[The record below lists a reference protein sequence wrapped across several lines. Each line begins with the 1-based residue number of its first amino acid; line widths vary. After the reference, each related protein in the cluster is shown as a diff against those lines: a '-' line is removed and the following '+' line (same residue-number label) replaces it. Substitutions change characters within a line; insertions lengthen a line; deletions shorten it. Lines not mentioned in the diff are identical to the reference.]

1 MAADRPRR
9 FAAWTVQSDFPLLE
23 LPPAEEPIDW
33 SVVRSAMAASRRG
46 VEWYQRANA
55 VDGLPWVWFGRR
67 GRQDLMRF
75 PGLGWC
81 AIDADDGRIA
91 CAWRKHLPAEDCEH
105 LLINHVLPLA
115 ASLAGALVLHAS
127 VVVRPDGGAVAL
139 AGPVGAG
146 KSTMALA
153 LARRGWKLLS
163 DDRLVLDRS
172 RVAYPIAPY
181 IRVAPG
187 TAEHLGFTA
196 PLPAGHHKVRLRAN
210 QRGLEFCGEP
220 VRLERLVVIE
230 HRDGPTTAAPIGG
243 RDASIEVL
251 VSLLQLGLDRPEWR
265 RRVFE
270 RVSELLG
277 SVAITRLRM
286 AKRWDRLSEIED
298 ALRAA

>member
-9 FAAWTVQSDFPLLE
+9 FAAWTVQSDFALPE
-23 LPPAEEPIDW
+23 LPPATEPADW
-33 SVVRSAMAASRRG
+33 HVTRDGDAALRRG
-46 VEWYQRANA
+46 VDWYQRASA

-67 GRQDLMRF
+67 GSVEVVRF

-81 AIDADDGRIA
+81 AIDEPEGRLG

-105 LLINHVLPLA
+105 LLINHALPLA
-115 ASLAGALVLHAS
+115 ATLAGALVLHAS
-127 VVVRPDGGAVAL
+127 VVVRPDGVAVAF

-153 LARRGWKLLS
+153 LASRGWKLLS
-163 DDRLVLDRS
+163 DDRLVLDRDCM
-172 RVAYPIAPY
+172 AYPVAPC

-187 TAEHLGFTA
+187 AAAHLGFSA
-196 PLPAGHHKVRLRAN
+196 ALPDGHRKVRLRGN

-220 VRLERLVVIE
+220 VRLERIVVIE
-230 HRDGPTTAAPIGG
+230 HRDGPTSAAPIAG
-243 RDASIEVL
+243 RDASIAVL
-251 VSLLQLGLDRPEWR
+251 VSLLQLGLNRPDVR

-270 RVSELLG
+270 RVGELIS
-277 SVAITRLRM
+277 SVATTRLRI